1 MAVAFSAIV
10 EAFAAMESVML
21 LVDRCQKERSIDV
34 VLDVQSKGPIKAGN
48 QRSLFVSSQTGG
60 NEGPRW
66 FGNGASASW
75 VSDLRRMVCAGGSY
89 QRADVGQCEAGY
101 TLEMLRYRHGLRR
114 LPFICCTIGRQ
125 EWYRH

>member
-48 QRSLFVSSQTGG
+48 QRSLLSRRKPAATRVHDG
-60 NEGPRW
+60 
-66 FGNGASASW
+66 SA
-75 VSDLRRMVCAGGSY
+75 MVH
-89 QRADVGQCEAGY
+89 RHRGY
-101 TLEMLRYRHGLRR
+101 L
-114 LPFICCTIGRQ
+114 I
-125 EWYRH
+125 